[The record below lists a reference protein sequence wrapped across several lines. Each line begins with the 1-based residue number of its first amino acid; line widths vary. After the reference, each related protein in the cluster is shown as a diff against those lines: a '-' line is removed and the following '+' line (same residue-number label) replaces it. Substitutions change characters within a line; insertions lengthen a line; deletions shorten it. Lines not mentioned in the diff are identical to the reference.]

1 MMALT
6 REPSGRRASTI
17 GRRFVDAP
25 ADLRHDAVDDLHQMF
40 VVAELD
46 VGLFQLAA
54 AFDVDLV
61 RAVDQDIADRRVLEQ
76 HFQRAEAEGLVEHLV
91 DEALAFHAV
100 EQRVFGVA
108 QAFDDQADFAA
119 QRVAGQ
125 VADARQVE
133 LVDELAVDDP
143 FEFFEALAG
152 LRSAPRRGE
161 SPCAVLG

>member
-1 MMALT
+1 M
-6 REPSGRRASTI
+6 I
-17 GRRFVDAP
+17 
-25 ADLRHDAVDDLHQMF
+25 

-54 AFDVDLV
+54 ALDVDLV
-61 RAVDQDIADRRVLEQ
+61 RPVDQDIADRRVLEQ
-76 HFQRAEAEGLVEHLV
+76 HFQRPEAEGLVEHLV

-133 LVDELAVDDP
+133 LVDQFAVDEAFEFLEALVGLAV
-143 FEFFEALAG
+143 AA
-152 LRSAPRRGE
+152 APGRCR
-161 SPCAVLG
+161 PCRLKPPAAFIPVRPRCNRDMVQTSVDQGQVGQA